1 MIQVEKKLSDLNI
14 AIHPNDGSDLNLFT
28 LKHNFIF
35 YAGTSLDEFKSGSG
49 QLGEGTLQL
58 LNDCPHG
65 TLQVSEMIAVKL
77 AWTQKALL
85 ILDDR
90 KIYLTYSDQMEF

>member
-1 MIQVEKKLSDLNI
+1 
-14 AIHPNDGSDLNLFT
+14 
-28 LKHNFIF
+28 
-35 YAGTSLDEFKSGSG
+35 
-49 QLGEGTLQL
+49 
-58 LNDCPHG
+58 
-65 TLQVSEMIAVKL
+65 MIAVKL